1 MQKIEQDIKVGIW
14 DTTRTLRIY
23 KRRKRAVLTNPR
35 VKWVGSTG
43 TLDAA
48 KYTLTGN
55 NYVTLLAI
63 LAGTKRYDGLTGV
76 DGALH
81 FAIDRSWGV

>member
-43 TLDAA
+43 TLDKA
-48 KYTLTGN
+48 KYTLTGD

-63 LAGTKRYDGLTGV
+63 LAGTAHYEGFVGNA
-76 DGALH
+76 GALH
-81 FAIDRSWGV
+81 FAADKANW